1 MSVRTKLNKG
11 KAAAKKAFRRAQ
23 VGNYWTQITVV
34 SSGEK
39 VYNNL
44 KKIKETRLD
53 PMVATILKE
62 ARKASNK

>member
-1 MSVRTKLNKG
+1 MSVRTRLNKG

>member
-1 MSVRTKLNKG
+1 MSVRTRLNKG

-23 VGNYWTQITVV
+23 VGNFWTQITVV

-53 PMVATILKE
+53 PMVAAILKE